1 MLDLL
6 KSKGYEG
13 QDNLEEI
20 LQWLETKDIYLGL
33 SPAFDG
39 DSFELIG
46 YQVTYCFG
54 SNPEVQIESQIHTT
68 YRDALTSMLY
78 QLKDYIW

>member
-1 MLDLL
+1 MLNLL

-20 LQWLETKDIYLGL
+20 LQWLETKNIYMGLMPSFDEESEELLGYETVYCL
-33 SPAFDG
+33 KSEPYIKVH
-39 DSFELIG
+39 SF
-46 YQVTYCFG
+46 
-54 SNPEVQIESQIHTT
+54 PHTN
-68 YRDALTSMLY
+68 YKDALTHTLY

>member
-20 LQWLETKDIYLGL
+20 LQWLETKNIYVGL
-33 SPAFDG
+33 FPTFDG
-39 DSFELIG
+39 DSCELLG
-46 YQVTYCFG
+46 YQIAYCFG
-54 SNPEVQIESQIHTT
+54 SNPGLQMESQIHTT
-68 YRDALTSMLY
+68 YRDALTHVLY
-78 QLKDYIW
+78 EIKEYII